1 MRFLPVSVP
10 ISSPA
15 QQCAAVVG
23 TRDFLLRLT
32 QPHSTRRIG
41 DIRAEARALLRH
53 YPVADTLRPILEEGL
68 RVPPEMQR
76 DALL

>member
-1 MRFLPVSVP
+1 MGIVPLRTP
-10 ISSPA
+10 ISTPA

-23 TRDFLLRLT
+23 ARDFLLRLT
-32 QPHSTRRIG
+32 QANSTRRIG

-68 RVPPEMQR
+68 NVPPEMR
-76 DALL
+76 RSALM